1 MAAYLI
7 VEIADVRDEKAYA
20 EYRARVSPG
29 LAAAGGRYLA
39 RGGRIELLEGR
50 WCPKRIVLVR
60 FESMDAA
67 ERWWASSEYEELK
80 RLRQSSV
87 TTNMIVVEGLP
98 DDENR

>member
-20 EYRARVSPG
+20 EYRAGVSPG
-29 LAAAGGRYLA
+29 LVAAGGRYLA
-39 RGGRIELLEGR
+39 RGGPIEVLEGR
-50 WCPKRIVLVR
+50 WRPQRIVLVR

-67 ERWWASSEYEELK
+67 KRWWASSEYEVLK
-80 RLRQSSV
+80 RLRQGSV